1 MMVWSTYREWI
12 VSCWNGNGNWT
23 DQVVVILIS
32 WSSAVVDPV
41 RLGHLVYLF
50 FSSSQ
55 TKETR
60 VELYELKSVF
70 NGAH

>member
-1 MMVWSTYREWI
+1 MEEIINFVDCKLFGM
-12 VSCWNGNGNWT
+12 GNGNWT

-32 WSSAVVDPV
+32 WSGAVVDPV

-60 VELYELKSVF
+60 VELYELKS
-70 NGAH
+70 